1 METNIKK
8 EVYEKLLIEI
18 EALISNEFPLIS
30 NLSNITS
37 VLKEKFQW
45 WWVGFYIVEDG
56 KMFLGPFQGPLACMS
71 IPYGKGVCGKAWK
84 EKETLIVPDV
94 TKFPGHIACSSLSR
108 SEIVVPILDENN
120 EVKLVLDIDSRYL
133 STFDDIDAYYLK
145 KIANMINNLCKI
157 IK

>member
-1 METNIKK
+1 METNVKI
-8 EVYEKLLIEI
+8 EVYEELLVEI
-18 EALISNEFPLIS
+18 KALISNEFPLVS

-45 WWVGFYIVEDG
+45 WWVGFYLIEND

-84 EKETLIVPDV
+84 DKETIIVPDV

-108 SEIVVPILDENN
+108 SEIVIPVLDDKN
-120 EVKLVLDIDSRYL
+120 EVKLVLDIDSQYL
-133 STFDDIDAYYLK
+133 STFDDIDAFYLK
-145 KIANMINNLCKI
+145 KIANLINNLCKI

>member
-1 METNIKK
+1 METNVKK

-120 EVKLVLDIDSRYL
+120 EVKFVLDIDSRYL

>member
-1 METNIKK
+1 METNVKK

-18 EALISNEFPLIS
+18 AALISNEFPLIS

-120 EVKLVLDIDSRYL
+120 EVKFVLDIDSRYL

>member
-120 EVKLVLDIDSRYL
+120 EVKFVLDIDSRYL